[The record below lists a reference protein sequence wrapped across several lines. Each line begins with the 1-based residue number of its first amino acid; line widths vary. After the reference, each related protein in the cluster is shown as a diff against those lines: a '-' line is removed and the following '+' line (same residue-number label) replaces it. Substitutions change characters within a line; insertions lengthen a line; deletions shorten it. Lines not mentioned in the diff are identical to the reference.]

1 MGHGDWQLIMEQSN
15 KQSHRTY
22 GYIREIRKKLQ
33 KQEEKEVKTE
43 IKQLEKNIANIIH
56 VGSLSK
62 GMYIGPI

>member
-62 GMYIGPI
+62 GTYIGPI